1 MPDGKGTY
9 GNVKGRPPKN
19 NTKKVAR
26 KTPKAKPKKR
36 YA

>member
-9 GNVKGRPPKN
+9 GKVRGRPKKS
-19 NTKKVAR
+19 TKKVAR
-26 KTPKAKPKKR
+26 KTPKAKPRKR